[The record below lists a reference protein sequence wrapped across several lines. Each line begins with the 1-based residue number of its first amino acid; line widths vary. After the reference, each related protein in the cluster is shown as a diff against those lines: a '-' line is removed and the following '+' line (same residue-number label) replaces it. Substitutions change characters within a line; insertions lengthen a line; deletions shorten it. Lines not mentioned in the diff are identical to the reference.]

1 MIKMERLNERLET
14 FLRYFCQ
21 IIDMQ
26 YIFIVTK
33 KEVRTIFR
41 DVKVHIIQEDQKNIP
56 ILFDVTKL
64 FQVELEDLFQIF

>member
-56 ILFDVTKL
+56 ILFDVTK
-64 FQVELEDLFQIF
+64 

>member
-1 MIKMERLNERLET
+1 M
-14 FLRYFCQ
+14 
-21 IIDMQ
+21 
-26 YIFIVTK
+26 TK

-64 FQVELEDLFQIF
+64 FQVELEDLFQILWPPGII